1 MRAAETDEQV
11 NNNPTSTSTTVLEIT
26 TARAGVHAL
35 VAMKRALTRASRE
48 LSRRCV
54 AGERA
59 SAWTSRLAPPL
70 VADVLESTRT
80 RSFGVA
86 TPSCARTCA
95 PGFAAAIHTARSPR
109 SDDDAA
115 TSSSAD
121 PRALPSLALVPD
133 GRRPRST
140 AAAQADP
147 SDRRRDTSPPPEAE
161 HTWVDRILPS
171 AAVPYAKLVRL
182 DRPAGVYLLAWP
194 CFWSIA
200 LAAPA
205 GALPD
210 PTLLGLFGVGSFL
223 LRGAGCTINDLWD
236 RDIDKLVARTRNRPI
251 ASGAVSPT
259 RAVAFLGAQLT
270 LGLGVLLQLNEFS
283 VALGAASL
291 PLVAAYPLMKRVT
304 NWPQAFL
311 GLTFNWGALLGWAAA
326 HGSLD
331 LPATLPLYASGVC
344 WTLLYDT
351 VYAHQDKGDD
361 VKVGVKSTALH
372 FGDDTKGYL
381 GTFGG
386 LSIAGLCGAG
396 AATGLGWPFY
406 AGAAAAASHLAWQTA
421 TVDLDDP
428 EDCAAKFRSNNAY
441 GAMVFAAIV
450 AGKLAA

>member
-1 MRAAETDEQV
+1 M
-11 NNNPTSTSTTVLEIT
+11 
-26 TARAGVHAL
+26 
-35 VAMKRALTRASRE
+35 
-48 LSRRCV
+48 
-54 AGERA
+54 
-59 SAWTSRLAPPL
+59 
-70 VADVLESTRT
+70 
-80 RSFGVA
+80 
-86 TPSCARTCA
+86 
-95 PGFAAAIHTARSPR
+95 
-109 SDDDAA
+109 
-115 TSSSAD
+115 
-121 PRALPSLALVPD
+121 
-133 GRRPRST
+133 
-140 AAAQADP
+140 
-147 SDRRRDTSPPPEAE
+147 
-161 HTWVDRILPS
+161 
-171 AAVPYAKLVRL
+171 PYAKLVRL

-251 ASGAVSPT
+251 ASGAISPT

-396 AATGLGWPFY
+396 AATGLGWPLHRRPPGRRRQALSGRWATRWTWTTRRTARRSFRVTTRTGRWCSRLSWRGNSRRSRGGVGRG
-406 AGAAAAASHLAWQTA
+406 GAAML
-421 TVDLDDP
+421 
-428 EDCAAKFRSNNAY
+428 
-441 GAMVFAAIV
+441 
-450 AGKLAA
+450 